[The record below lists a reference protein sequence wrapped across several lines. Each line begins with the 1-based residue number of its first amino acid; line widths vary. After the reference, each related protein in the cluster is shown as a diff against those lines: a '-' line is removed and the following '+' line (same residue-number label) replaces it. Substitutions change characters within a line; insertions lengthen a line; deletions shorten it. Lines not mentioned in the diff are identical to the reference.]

1 MFRMIKAVTV
11 MAGVLL
17 VSTGASQAQVIY
29 GQENS
34 NLTRAN
40 QSMMAG
46 DLESA
51 SKYFRRA
58 VKANLGHERLVPT
71 LNNYCAV
78 EYAIGNFENAEKV
91 CSEAISNDRRYWRA
105 YVNRANVRAALGDAE
120 AQPQTMTRHCLSSQ
134 IAALLPMHLL
144 NSRQKTRPCSLQHLA
159 KLE

>member
-1 MFRMIKAVTV
+1 MFRMVKVGAVL
-11 MAGVLL
+11 AGVLMATS
-17 VSTGASQAQVIY
+17 VSSQAQVIY

-46 DLESA
+46 DLEAA

-58 VKANLGHERLVPT
+58 VKANLGGEQLVPA

-78 EYAIGNFENAEKV
+78 EYALGNLENAEKA

-105 YVNRANVRAALGDAE
+105 YVNRANTRAELGDKEGA
-120 AQPQTMTRHCLSSQ
+120 AADYDKALSIKPNSK
-134 IAALLPMHLL
+134 IAAAAFASFQAKDVTLLAQAA
-144 NSRQKTRPCSLQHLA
+144 N
-159 KLE
+159 

>member
-58 VKANLGHERLVPT
+58 VKANLGQERLVPT

-78 EYAIGNFENAEKV
+78 EYAIGNLENAEKV

-105 YVNRANVRAALGDAE
+105 YVNRANVRAALGNAEGAATDYDKALSIKPNSRIAADAFAKFQAKNATLLAE
-120 AQPQTMTRHCLSSQ
+120 ASH
-134 IAALLPMHLL
+134 
-144 NSRQKTRPCSLQHLA
+144 
-159 KLE
+159 

>member
-120 AQPQTMTRHCLSSQ
+120 GAAADYDKALSIKPNSR
-134 IAALLPMHLL
+134 IAADAFAKFQAKNATLLAAA
-144 NSRQKTRPCSLQHLA
+144 SR
-159 KLE
+159 